1 MAALAIFVSL
11 FFLFSLF
18 SGLLNRTIFTAPI
31 VFTVAG
37 MLMFPAMPAIL
48 KAGFTANVLL
58 GLAEIGLVLL
68 LFTDASQTN
77 LATLRSIGS
86 LPARLLSVGMLLTI
100 ALGAVAALLVF
111 PKLSIWEAGILAAI
125 LAPTDA
131 GLGQVIVK
139 SPRVP
144 DRVREALNVEA
155 GLNDGLSVPFLLF
168 FMAIAAAKIEGGPMA
183 LSQFIYEQLG
193 LGALVGIAIG
203 LGGGWLMNF
212 ARRRNW
218 VAESFQQIGMAA
230 LPLLCMAISE
240 ELDGSMFIAAFV
252 AGLAVQFMLRD
263 EARHSVEFGGQW
275 GELANLAVFFLF
287 GMIVVGNWRQFHSN
301 LWLYAILSLTVVRM
315 LPVAIALVGA
325 GIDRAGTVFMGWFGP
340 RGLASIVLGLVYLKQ
355 ELNLPGE
362 PTIQR
367 AVIVTVLLSIFVHG
381 LSARAGI
388 SLYER
393 RLSPLAN
400 APTREGAEDNTPVPP
415 GKADASKRG
424 DASIG

>member
-1 MAALAIFVSL
+1 MAVLAIFVSL

-31 VFTVAG
+31 VFTIAG
-37 MLMFPAMPAIL
+37 MLMFPVMPAIL
-48 KAGFTANVLL
+48 KAGFNANVML

-68 LFTDASQTN
+68 LFTDASQAN
-77 LATLRSIGS
+77 LTTLRGIGS

-111 PKLSIWEAGILAAI
+111 PKLSIWEAGILGAI

-144 DRVREALNVEA
+144 ERVREALNLEA

-183 LSQFIYEQLG
+183 LSQFIYDQLG

-203 LGGGWLMNF
+203 LSGGWLMNF
-212 ARRRNW
+212 ASKRKW
-218 VAESFQQIGMAA
+218 VAESFQQIGLAA
-230 LPLLCMAISE
+230 LPLLCLTFSE
-240 ELDGSMFIAAFV
+240 ELDASMFIAAFV

-275 GELANLAVFFLF
+275 GDVANLAVFFLF
-287 GMIVVGNWRQFHSN
+287 GMIVVRHWPQFHSS

-315 LPVAIALVGA
+315 VPVAIALIDA
-325 GIDRAGTVFMGWFGP
+325 GIDRAATVFMGWFGP
-340 RGLASIVLGLVYLKQ
+340 RGLASIVLGLVYFKQ

-362 PTIQR
+362 DTIR
-367 AVIVTVLLSIFVHG
+367 LAVMVTVLLSIFAHG

-388 SLYER
+388 SLYENR
-393 RLSPLAN
+393 VSPLKPNRQA
-400 APTREGAEDNTPVPP
+400 AGE
-415 GKADASKRG
+415 
-424 DASIG
+424 SIS